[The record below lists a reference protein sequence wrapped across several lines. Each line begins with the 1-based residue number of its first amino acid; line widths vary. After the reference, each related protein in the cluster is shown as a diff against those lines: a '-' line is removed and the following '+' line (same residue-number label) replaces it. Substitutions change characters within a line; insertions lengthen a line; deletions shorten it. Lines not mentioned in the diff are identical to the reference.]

1 VQYVHNNYRSIVFK
15 IAHKYDGFFQL
26 GFYQTSDTRSTKS
39 LRSMSSIFSAPKRKL
54 EMSGDCES
62 SIPKSAK
69 FSSIPEVDA
78 VKDGVE
84 GSVEEDNGKDK
95 DNGKVDDKDGTV
107 DESEVEAGVDEDKTN
122 DDETV
127 DESEVEAGV
136 GEVKDQDNATVSLV
150 TPEVSEDESEE
161 DESEEEE
168 EENNIGKKTIEGEV
182 KGETE
187 VEVSQNVFDNFECS
201 DDEEEGTETSIT
213 IQKKKSTKKGTV
225 VVKKEKPVV
234 KQQKPVVKKE
244 KSVVKKDT
252 STTGK
257 TAPRDAVS
265 SVKKTAK
272 ITKPKI
278 TKPKA
283 KTAAKPNKGESDK
296 VSTPSKKNA
305 PAKPPKTGT
314 KRANAKS
321 SQPVEDIFQSCSD
334 VEEEEEDDC
343 PPLHLFQA

>member
-1 VQYVHNNYRSIVFK
+1 MIFFHFMVFIICQLLFVNYELCNTYIKNYTSIVFQ

-84 GSVEEDNGKDK
+84 GSVEED
-95 DNGKVDDKDGTV
+95 
-107 DESEVEAGVDEDKTN
+107 KTN

-136 GEVKDQDNATVSLV
+136 GEDKDNATVSLV
-150 TPEVSEDESEE
+150 TPEVSEDESEQ
-161 DESEEEE
+161 E
-168 EENNIGKKTIEGEV
+168 EENNTGEKTIEGEV

-234 KQQKPVVKKE
+234 KQQKPVVKN
-244 KSVVKKDT
+244 
-252 STTGK
+252 
-257 TAPRDAVS
+257 
-265 SVKKTAK
+265 AK
-272 ITKPKI
+272 ITKPKITKPKITEPKI

>member
-1 VQYVHNNYRSIVFK
+1 MVFIICQLLFVNYELCNTYIKNYTSIVFQ

-84 GSVEEDNGKDK
+84 GSVEED
-95 DNGKVDDKDGTV
+95 
-107 DESEVEAGVDEDKTN
+107 KTN

-136 GEVKDQDNATVSLV
+136 GEDKDNATVSLV
-150 TPEVSEDESEE
+150 TPEVSEDESEQ
-161 DESEEEE
+161 E
-168 EENNIGKKTIEGEV
+168 EENNTGEKTIEGEV

-234 KQQKPVVKKE
+234 KQQKPVKKE

-257 TAPRDAVS
+257 TAPRDAV